1 MIDWTNIKPGMVALF
16 SKMSGLQTVW
26 IDQRRPMMDPKQ
38 QAWVLLRV
46 RSEEEIGIAD
56 RRYIDLSR
64 PIPEP
69 TLQEER
75 NGMSRVSFDVRV
87 ESARHE
93 DDRFAFNAVS
103 RIRSRLFFKANLAT
117 LRALNVAVQRASQA
131 IDLTGVMQDD
141 RIVSVA
147 VLDLQTTVAFC
158 EAADASDDAN
168 LEFNIETVNNPF
180 DDPNT
185 VFNPPC

>member
-1 MIDWTNIKPGMVALF
+1 MIDWTNIKPGMLALF
-16 SKMSGLQTVW
+16 AKMSGLQTLW
-26 IDQRRPMMDPKQ
+26 IDKRRPVVDPKQ

-46 RSEEEIGIAD
+46 RTEEEIGISD
-56 RRYIDLSR
+56 RRYVDLNVAA
-64 PIPEP
+64 PAP
-69 TLQEER
+69 TLREER

-87 ESARHE
+87 ESFRHE

-103 RIRSRLFFKANLAT
+103 RIRSRLFFKTNLAT
-117 LRALNVAVQRASQA
+117 LRALDVAVQRASQA

-141 RIVSVA
+141 RVVSVA
-147 VLDLQTTVAFC
+147 TLDLQTTVAFC
-158 EAADASDDAN
+158 EVAGDDD